1 MTGEAPL
8 LAQYIGNEPMMQRT
22 VTLGEMPPQ
31 CLNAIMSIE
40 DAQFLEHSGISI
52 KSIGRAVLKNL
63 TSGRTAQ
70 GGSTITQQL
79 VKNYFLTSERT
90 LKRKYNEFIMSILL
104 ESRFSKDQIL
114 ETYLNV
120 IYMGQNGP
128 FQVRGYGA
136 ASHYYFGKEI
146 IDLNTSECSLLAAIV
161 NSPGLFNPFKKPVN
175 AERRRNTVLNKMK
188 GLGFLSQDQFDAADK
203 EPLPSAPRGA
213 VASETAP
220 YYLDAVRKQ
229 LAGLGLEPE
238 GLKLYTALD
247 LNAQEA
253 AQDSLRSHLE
263 NLEKGNKYLAKLK
276 TDGQSLEG
284 AVLVGDNRT
293 GLVTAVVGGRNFRM
307 TQFNRA
313 IDGHRQIGSIM
324 KPFVFLTALL
334 SKTENGERYNPMT
347 LLKDEKFTYKYEGQA
362 WSPDNYG
369 KKYFGQVPMFYALKN
384 SLNAATAALGLE
396 VGLDNVIE
404 ITQLMGVTSK
414 LKNFPAMT
422 LGAFEMY
429 PKEVLQSYMTLANM
443 GQKPT
448 LSFLREVVGT
458 KGDVLFSHVNEMN
471 TTVDPAAVA
480 ELVSMMKQVVLSGSA
495 RSITLNG
502 FYHPAAGKTGT
513 TSDNRDAWFAGF
525 TPYLTSVV
533 WVGYDSNKP
542 HKLTGSNGAV
552 PVWTSFMKK
561 IGTRY
566 PADDFKWPA
575 GSEKKDYDEDDLR
588 AVNAIQT
595 DYDPTRVELILK
607 TDD

>member
-1 MTGEAPL
+1 
-8 LAQYIGNEPMMQRT
+8 
-22 VTLGEMPPQ
+22 
-31 CLNAIMSIE
+31 
-40 DAQFLEHSGISI
+40 
-52 KSIGRAVLKNL
+52 
-63 TSGRTAQ
+63 
-70 GGSTITQQL
+70 
-79 VKNYFLTSERT
+79 
-90 LKRKYNEFIMSILL
+90 
-104 ESRFSKDQIL
+104 
-114 ETYLNV
+114 
-120 IYMGQNGP
+120 
-128 FQVRGYGA
+128 
-136 ASHYYFGKEI
+136 
-146 IDLNTSECSLLAAIV
+146 
-161 NSPGLFNPFKKPVN
+161 
-175 AERRRNTVLNKMK
+175 MK
-188 GLGFLSQDQFDAADK
+188 GLGFLSQEQLDAADK

-229 LAGLGLEPE
+229 LASLGLEPE

-247 LNAQEA
+247 LNSQEA
-253 AQDSLRSHLE
+253 AQDSLRNHLE
-263 NLEKGNKYLAKLK
+263 SLEKSNKYLAKLK
-276 TDGQSLEG
+276 TEGQSLEG

-293 GLVTAVVGGRNFRM
+293 GLVTAAVGGRNFRM

-313 IDGHRQIGSIM
+313 IDGHRQVGSIM

-334 SKTENGERYNPMT
+334 SKTEEGERYNPMT

-384 SLNAATAALGLE
+384 SLNAATASLGLA

-404 ITQLMGVTSK
+404 VTQLMGVTSK

-443 GQKPT
+443 GQKPS
-448 LSFLREVVGT
+448 LSFLRQVVGT
-458 KGDVLFSHVNEMN
+458 KGEILFNQVNEMN

-525 TPYLTSVV
+525 TPYLTTVV

-575 GSEKKDYDEDDLR
+575 GTEKKDYDEDDLR